1 MSKREEVREKCRELL
16 REDLYLLLLSV
27 SYSGYEIEK
36 NGNVARIG
44 DIYIRFWWG
53 KLRQKS
59 YFENPELH
67 GRIFEWVFKCYVA
80 WERKGDNGA
89 GQNLHSDS

>member
-16 REDLYLLLLSV
+16 REDLYLVLLSV

-44 DIYIRFWWG
+44 EIDMYIRFWLE
-53 KLRQKS
+53 KPRQRS

-67 GRIFEWVFKCYVA
+67 GRIIFKWVFKNWCVGH
-80 WERKGDNGA
+80 E
-89 GQNLHSDS
+89 LV